1 MSRECVSVLTKQLG
15 VTKKGNMRVF
25 ESSTGKQYIDVTPL
39 LMDMGRNHEEEDQYR
54 LLNNTSTRQF
64 FRQ

>member
-1 MSRECVSVLTKQLG
+1 MSRECFSVLTKQLG

-39 LMDMGRNHEEEDQYR
+39 LIDMGCNHEEADQYR